1 MECTSY
7 QPEKSIQKISLT
19 PFKTV
24 FRKNNVEK
32 SRCTVPKHQVTFFS
46 KTLDIERDSR
56 VLSVKS
62 FCGGVHDITCHLGKK
77 SSSYLSVTVIY
88 IYIYTYIY
96 IYILGVAP
104 HQDYYIFSRGSLQT
118 FIYHWHPGR
127 GHCCW

>member
-88 IYIYTYIY
+88 IYWVWPPTRIITFSVGDPYKPSFTTG
-96 IYILGVAP
+96 ILGGGIVVG
-104 HQDYYIFSRGSLQT
+104 DSVRES
-118 FIYHWHPGR
+118 
-127 GHCCW
+127 